1 MFYGNLHGIT
11 KAMPYEGDEYSS
23 VRLFIR
29 DDITSTLTLFF
40 KPGKAEAVA
49 AAINAAIN
57 AAIAVEEVA
66 A

>member
-49 AAINAAIN
+49 AAINAAI
-57 AAIAVEEVA
+57 AVEEVA